1 MTCRICRTED
11 TEVVLDLG
19 NQVITSRFPVCGD
32 FSTPTTP
39 ICLIQ
44 CKTCGLVQLKDLV
57 SGSEMYE
64 HMYGYRS
71 GLNESMR
78 AHLRAYNT
86 EACGKVTLADGDEV
100 LDIGS
105 NDATFLGCYPNT
117 LRRVGCDPTGS
128 QFASYYTDMELVP
141 TYFTKGA
148 VTGTFKLVSSIS
160 MFYDLP
166 DPVQFA
172 RDIHDVLSDDGIW
185 TFEQSYLLTMLE
197 RNSVDTICH
206 EHVEYYSVDVIRT
219 ILGKANMKIVDIST
233 NECNGGSIRIYASK
247 TGEEATSLV
256 EQYIEKE
263 RGLRDPSTFRA
274 FQQRFDTEI
283 AKLKAFL
290 TENPDT
296 MIYGASTK
304 GNCLLQ
310 YAGIGPDLVRCAVE
324 RNPDKV
330 GRMTSTG
337 IPIISEETMRANPP
351 KNLLVLP
358 WHFREGILARESEFI
373 KNGGAMIFP
382 LPTFDVVRRI

>member
-1 MTCRICRTED
+1 
-11 TEVVLDLG
+11 
-19 NQVITSRFPVCGD
+19 
-32 FSTPTTP
+32 
-39 ICLIQ
+39 
-44 CKTCGLVQLKDLV
+44 
-57 SGSEMYE
+57 
-64 HMYGYRS
+64 
-71 GLNESMR
+71 
-78 AHLRAYNT
+78 
-86 EACGKVTLADGDEV
+86 
-100 LDIGS
+100 
-105 NDATFLGCYPNT
+105 
-117 LRRVGCDPTGS
+117 
-128 QFASYYTDMELVP
+128 
-141 TYFTKGA
+141 
-148 VTGTFKLVSSIS
+148 

-263 RGLRDPSTFRA
+263 CGLRDPSTFRA

-290 TENPDT
+290 AENPDT

-351 KNLLVLP
+351 KSLLVLP